1 MVLFFQITGNQ
12 SRSIKIFQWEGG
24 ANMLTEE
31 RQSLLLEAVNRNR
44 SIGLNELCQLLN
56 TSESTIRR
64 DLSFLAE
71 KGLLTKVRGGAMAL
85 DEKFTPIE
93 RNMDEKSSLFVAE
106 KDAIARYAASLVQ
119 DGDCVFMDAGTTA
132 GKMTE
137 YLSVR
142 NATFVTIAFTQ
153 AKKLAQKGYQ
163 VFVPAGE
170 IKASTEAIVGAEC
183 QMSLQKYHFNKCFV
197 GVDGISLSGG
207 FTTPD
212 QNEACVKTTVM
223 NHSQE
228 VYILA
233 DHSKFDKITS
243 VTFAALNRGI
253 IITDRLQE
261 QKYNQYASVREV
273 CRD

>member
-1 MVLFFQITGNQ
+1 
-12 SRSIKIFQWEGG
+12 
-24 ANMLTEE
+24 MLTEE
-31 RQSLLLEAVNRNR
+31 RQSLLLEAVNRNH
-44 SIGLNELCQLLN
+44 SIGLNELCQMFQS
-56 TSESTIRR
+56 SESTIRR
-64 DLSFLAE
+64 DLSFLAG

-93 RNMDEKSSLFVAE
+93 RNMDEKSVLFITE

-119 DGDCVFMDAGTTA
+119 DGDCVFVDAGTTTE
-132 GKMTE
+132 KMTD
-137 YLSVR
+137 YLSVK
-142 NATFVTIAFTQ
+142 NATFVTNAFTH

-170 IKASTEAIVGAEC
+170 IKASTEAIVGAGC
-183 QMSLQKYHFNKCFV
+183 QMSLQNYHFNKCFI

-207 FTTPD
+207 FSTPD

-228 VYILA
+228 CYVLA

-243 VTFAALNRGI
+243 VTFAPLNRGI

-261 QKYNQYASVREV
+261 QKYNQDATVHEV
-273 CRD
+273 Y